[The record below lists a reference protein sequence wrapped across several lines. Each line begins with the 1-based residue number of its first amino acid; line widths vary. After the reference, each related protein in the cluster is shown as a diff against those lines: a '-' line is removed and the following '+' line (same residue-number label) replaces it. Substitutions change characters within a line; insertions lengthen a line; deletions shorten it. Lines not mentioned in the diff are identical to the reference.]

1 MNLSQF
7 CYQRNRLPDA
17 SRANFEYFTRKS
29 TLARVFPSWSQYTGG
44 TVSRSTRRLKTKH
57 LIRQN
62 CSLIQYLCVNH
73 DGLFIHDIFK
83 QAAVPGSCN
92 LKTQIRKWLVTGANA
107 STAAERFLESC
118 LLSHLLSE
126 RQFIENNQLFCD
138 TSCIVLRSLLS
149 TLELPPVVFLPW
161 TDMSNGLSCKP
172 YGMPKSLFLCF
183 SSKVNTLNW
192 VCGSSLDTHTWLSG
206 LQAADAGFWNVVAP
220 VGEALIKTTA
230 LKLRGRK
237 GERLPRN
244 V

>member
-7 CYQRNRLPDA
+7 CDPSNRLPDA

-29 TLARVFPSWSQYTGG
+29 TRMFPSWSQCTGG
-44 TVSRSTRRLKTKH
+44 AVSSSTRRLKTKH

-83 QAAVPGSCN
+83 QAAVPGSCD
-92 LKTQIRKWLVTGANA
+92 LKTQITKNGWQQVQMHQRRLKGFWNPVYRLN
-107 STAAERFLESC
+107 
-118 LLSHLLSE
+118 LLSE
-126 RQFIENNQLFCD
+126 RQYKYENNQLLRD
-138 TSCIVLRSLLS
+138 TSCIVLRSLSS
-149 TLELPPVVFLPW
+149 TLELTPVDFLPW
-161 TDMSNGLSCKP
+161 TDMSSGLSCQP

-183 SSKVNTLNW
+183 SSKVNALNW
-192 VCGSSLDTHTWLSG
+192 VCGSSLDTHTWFSG

-220 VGEALIKTTA
+220 VGEALIKTAA